1 MMFFHAFEQICTL
14 TPVQICDIKVI
25 RRGTTSSATHYPFTK
40 GGGTMSA
47 KLKVVLTLVE
57 VAATAIL
64 IAVPAVRSI
73 DSKIEAA
80 KIEIA
85 LIRKEED

>member
-1 MMFFHAFEQICTL
+1 
-14 TPVQICDIKVI
+14 
-25 RRGTTSSATHYPFTK
+25 
-40 GGGTMSA
+40 MSA
-47 KLKVVLTLVE
+47 KLKVVLTWVE

-85 LIRKEED
+85 LIRKEGD

>member
-1 MMFFHAFEQICTL
+1 
-14 TPVQICDIKVI
+14 
-25 RRGTTSSATHYPFTK
+25 
-40 GGGTMSA
+40 MSA
-47 KLKVVLTLVE
+47 KLKVALTVVE
-57 VAATAIL
+57 VAATVIL

-80 KIEIA
+80 KIEID